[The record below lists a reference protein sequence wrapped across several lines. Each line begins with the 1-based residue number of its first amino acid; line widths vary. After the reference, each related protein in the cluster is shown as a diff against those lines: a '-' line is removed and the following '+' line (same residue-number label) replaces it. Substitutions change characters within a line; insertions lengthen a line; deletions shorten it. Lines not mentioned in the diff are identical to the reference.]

1 MLAKTPRLFL
11 LLFRKETMDLLKE
24 FDNVD
29 VLPIGEDVRHL
40 DEPNKNIINI
50 ITAVYLRDSLIKNK
64 LRCRYAINCWRNDGE
79 LVRIMFDSRDWYFG
93 ETRRGGVPQHPAKF
107 TRDDI
112 YSCTVGY
119 VFRTINVSEHL
130 AKRTIHDL
138 LSDIC
143 SWYVTN
149 VKNMNKDIIPP
160 HKFVNL
166 FNSSGMMPLN
176 HYEVMIHAHST
187 WIGSCEEKMVDPTT
201 SDYDIQR
208 LTLEKSEY
216 QSRINDMLAV
226 KYAMLFTEQEHK

>member
-1 MLAKTPRLFL
+1 MELSR
-11 LLFRKETMDLLKE
+11 E

-50 ITAVYLRDSLIKNK
+50 IMAVYLRDSLIHNED
-64 LRCRYAINCWRNDGE
+64 RYQYAINCRRDNGE
-79 LVRIMFDSRDWYFG
+79 LVRIMFNGRDWYFG
-93 ETRRGGVPQHPAKF
+93 ETPRGGVPQHPAKF

-112 YSCTVGY
+112 DSCTVGY

-130 AKRTIHDL
+130 AKWTIHDL

-149 VKNMNKDIIPP
+149 VKNMNNDIVPP
-160 HKFVNL
+160 YKFVNL

-187 WIGSCEEKMVDPTT
+187 WIESCNEKMMSPTT

-226 KYAMLFTEQEHK
+226 KYAMLFAEQEQK